1 MRVLVIEDDIKLAR
15 VMQQGLE
22 KEGFIVE
29 ISNAGNEGEELAYV
43 NQYDAIL
50 LDLNLPDKDGISVL
64 QFLRSENV
72 ETPVIIVTARDEIR
86 ERALGLDV
94 GADDYITKPFDF
106 IEVVARIR
114 AVVRRFQG
122 RSNPHIM
129 LGELKID
136 PKNKMVEFEGQEI
149 KLSVKEYEILELLA
163 IRHPQAITNEEI
175 TEQIYGEDAD
185 PFSSVLRV
193 HIANLR
199 KKLTEKIGYNAIE
212 TIKGRGYKI
221 CLNEK
226 TK

>member
-1 MRVLVIEDDIKLAR
+1 MKVLVIEDDVKLAR

-22 KEGFIVE
+22 KEGFSVE
-29 ISNAGNEGEELAYV
+29 ISNSGNEGEELAYV

-122 RSNPHIM
+122 RSNPHII
-129 LGELKID
+129 LEALTID
-136 PKNKMVEFEGQEI
+136 PKHKTVKFNNQDV
-149 KLSVKEYEILELLA
+149 KLSVKEYEILEYLA
-163 IRHPQAITNEEI
+163 IRYPQATTNEAI
-175 TEQIYGEDAD
+175 MEQIYGEEAD

-193 HIANLR
+193 HIANVR
-199 KKLTEKIGYNAIE
+199 KKLSEKAGYNTIE
-212 TIKGRGYKI
+212 TIKGRGYKL
-221 CLNEK
+221 CLSEK
-226 TK
+226 IE